1 MPQFSES
8 FFLENVHDSDINKS
22 LLSTYS
28 ECSSSDLF
36 EELVQVRKMHPRKL
50 IAGHLNIN
58 SMCYKFD
65 EIKPLLAEKTVDIL
79 FISENKLDPSFRNE
93 LFQVEG
99 YRLERRDRNEFGG
112 GVAAF
117 VRTDIPARRRK
128 DLEMQQTESIYYEVN
143 INEIKWAVLCIYR
156 PPSQS
161 NDIFSQEL
169 LKCLDKCSTLYDNHI
184 LFGDMNYDMLSV
196 NKSKPLIEIM
206 ELFDYKKGCT
216 PTLNDVILTN
226 ASKKCMKI
234 LNFPTGIS
242 DCNDF
247 MSTVINTN
255 IVKDEMSKFEYRRF
269 RGFNQEQFLSDLQ
282 GIDFSF
288 ARDAEGD
295 ANAAYELFE
304 SQISQVVN
312 KHAPIK
318 QAYQGR
324 KKLPCMN
331 SALKKAI
338 FFKKKFFREYKKVGT
353 INHGKNIECR
363 EIWSINSRKNQQIHT
378 FKKDVWVGLNMKIF
392 GKPLSPFVPEKYKQQ
407 FKNYPFRPKGSL
419 WDF

>member
-1 MPQFSES
+1 MNAFCLLCANRMPQFSES
-8 FFLENVHDSDINKS
+8 FFLENVHDSDINES
-22 LLSTYS
+22 LLSTSS

-58 SMCYKFD
+58 SMRYKFY
-65 EIKPLLAEKTVDIL
+65 EIKPLLAEKIVDIL
-79 FISENKLDPSFRNE
+79 FITETKLDPSFRDE

-99 YRLERRDRNEFGG
+99 YRLERRDRSEFGG

-128 DLEMQQTESIYYEVN
+128 DLEMHQTESIFYEVN
-143 INEIKWAVLCIYR
+143 IHEIKWAFLCIYR

-169 LKCLDKCSTLYDNHI
+169 FKCLDKCSTLYDNHI
-184 LFGDMNYDMLSV
+184 RFGDMLSV

-206 ELFDYKKGCT
+206 ELFYYKNLITDATCFKKGCT

-226 ASKKCMKI
+226 ASKKCMKS

-242 DCNDF
+242 DCHNF
-247 MSTVINTN
+247 ISTVINSS
-255 IVKDEMSKFEYRRF
+255 IAKDAMSKFEYRSF

-282 GIDFSF
+282 GIEFSF

-304 SQISQVVN
+304 SQISQMVN

-318 QAYQGR
+318 QAYQRG

-331 SALKKAI
+331 SALKKA
-338 FFKKKFFREYKKVGT
+338 FF
-353 INHGKNIECR
+353 
-363 EIWSINSRKNQQIHT
+363 
-378 FKKDVWVGLNMKIF
+378 
-392 GKPLSPFVPEKYKQQ
+392 
-407 FKNYPFRPKGSL
+407 
-419 WDF
+419 